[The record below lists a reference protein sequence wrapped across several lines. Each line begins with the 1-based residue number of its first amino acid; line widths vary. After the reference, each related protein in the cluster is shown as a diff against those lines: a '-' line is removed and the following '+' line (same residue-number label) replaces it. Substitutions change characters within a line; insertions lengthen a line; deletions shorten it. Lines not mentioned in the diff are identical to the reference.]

1 MWGNKAD
8 HFLIDI
14 TKVFLYLSDSIL
26 SKIAFQLG
34 VSRIITLMGLFL
46 SKEGYFKTS
55 NFLLILQNILNIV
68 FTCIDIFGLFK
79 MPWWKNCWL
88 SPEKGGGIWVGHV
101 R

>member
-1 MWGNKAD
+1 M
-8 HFLIDI
+8 
-14 TKVFLYLSDSIL
+14 SDSIL
-26 SKIAFQLG
+26 SKISFQLG

-55 NFLLILQNILNIV
+55 NFLLILQNILDIV
-68 FTCIDIFGLFK
+68 FICIDIFFLFK

-101 R
+101 K